1 MKQKRSEYMV
11 NLFKQ
16 SKPIVEENQTESDK
30 PTPYFVDNVS
40 KPLDEENL
48 KDWEKQRIKHL
59 VKIWFLK

>member
-48 KDWEKQRIKHL
+48 KDWE
-59 VKIWFLK
+59 

>member
-1 MKQKRSEYMV
+1 MV

-30 PTPYFVDNVS
+30 PTPYFVKEVS

-59 VKIWFLK
+59 VRIWFLK